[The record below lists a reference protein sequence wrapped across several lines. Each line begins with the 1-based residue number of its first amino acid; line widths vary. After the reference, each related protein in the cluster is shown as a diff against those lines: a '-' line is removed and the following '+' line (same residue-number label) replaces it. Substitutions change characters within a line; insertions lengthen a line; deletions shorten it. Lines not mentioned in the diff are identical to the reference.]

1 MYIIPILTL
10 PENASR
16 QSDVS
21 TDKGLSK
28 YEYISLVR
36 KVLLA
41 NLIKSCNLKYKIRNI
56 CLTKLTDWVRKTL
69 HDTRTIVSLMP
80 LLYH

>member
-1 MYIIPILTL
+1 MYIIPILTV

-28 YEYISLVR
+28 YDDMSRVR
-36 KVLLA
+36 KLLFV
-41 NLIKSCNLKYKIRNI
+41 NLIKICNLKYKIRNI
-56 CLTKLTDWVRKTL
+56 CLTKLTD
-69 HDTRTIVSLMP
+69 
-80 LLYH
+80 

>member
-28 YEYISLVR
+28 YDHMSPVR
-36 KVLLA
+36 KLLI
-41 NLIKSCNLKYKIRNI
+41 LGL
-56 CLTKLTDWVRKTL
+56 V
-69 HDTRTIVSLMP
+69 
-80 LLYH
+80 

>member
-28 YEYISLVR
+28 YDHMSPIR
-36 KVLLA
+36 KLLLI
-41 NLIKSCNLKYKIRNI
+41 NLI
-56 CLTKLTDWVRKTL
+56 
-69 HDTRTIVSLMP
+69 
-80 LLYH
+80 